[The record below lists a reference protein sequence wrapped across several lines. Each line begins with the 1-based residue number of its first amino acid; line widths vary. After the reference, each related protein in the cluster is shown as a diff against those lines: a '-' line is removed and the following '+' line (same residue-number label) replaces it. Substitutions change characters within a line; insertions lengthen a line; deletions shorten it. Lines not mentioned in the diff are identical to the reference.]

1 MGSTRAVNAVDASAL
16 CHRCR
21 NPDRTAFTRP
31 IVRDATSYLLADL
44 RVCSMTGTGA
54 AGSMPPVITDVAL
67 QSVLSSRNFTNA
79 FSAAILRYWE
89 LHRWTGQY
97 AGVNSSIYRLF
108 LRVLIG

>member
-1 MGSTRAVNAVDASAL
+1 MWGSSRAVDASAL

-21 NPDRTAFTRP
+21 NLDRTAFTRP
-31 IVRDATSYLLADL
+31 IVRDATSYLLVLGDL
-44 RVCSMTGTGA
+44 RVGSMTETGA
-54 AGSMPPVITDVAL
+54 AGSMPTVITDVAL

-97 AGVNSSIYRLF
+97 AGVN
-108 LRVLIG
+108 

>member
-1 MGSTRAVNAVDASAL
+1 VGSSRAVDASAL

-21 NPDRTAFTRP
+21 NLHRTAFTRP
-31 IVRDATSYLLADL
+31 SVRDATSYLLVLADL
-44 RVCSMTGTGA
+44 RLGNMTETGA
-54 AGSMPPVITDVAL
+54 AGSMPTVITDVAL

-97 AGVNSSIYRLF
+97 AGVN
-108 LRVLIG
+108 